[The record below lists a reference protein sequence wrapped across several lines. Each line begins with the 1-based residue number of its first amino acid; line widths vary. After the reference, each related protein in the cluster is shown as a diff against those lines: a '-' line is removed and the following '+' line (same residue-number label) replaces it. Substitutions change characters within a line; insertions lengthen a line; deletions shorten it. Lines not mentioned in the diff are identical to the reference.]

1 MAGSRKGTGHR
12 LFKANAKTVR
22 TMIANARMYSV
33 APGVA
38 AAWKALLAGV
48 ASRAGVDLEVID
60 YPAPAPLSDL
70 WARPDQ
76 AAVLMCGL
84 PYSRSEIRPE
94 ILVAPVPSPAG
105 FDGKPQYWSD
115 FVVHAD
121 SAFQTLPDTFGH
133 RLALTVRDSQ
143 SGYVA
148 PLRFLA
154 AYAGSEPLYDEIIA
168 PRITPLGAVT
178 AVTEGLADV
187 APVDA
192 YAFRLLQRF
201 RPELTA
207 QVRVIAQTD
216 IRPIPLL
223 VASPPKSKAL
233 AAAFLTA
240 HGDAALV
247 PVMADLLLERFVL
260 PDVEAYEILPREYEA
275 MLAFWRGG
283 KLATRIHP
291 ELVP

>member
-1 MAGSRKGTGHR
+1 
-12 LFKANAKTVR
+12 
-22 TMIANARMYSV
+22 MIANARMYSV

-38 AAWKALLAGV
+38 AAWKMLFAGV
-48 ASRAGVDLEVID
+48 AMRAGIALDVID

-70 WARPDQ
+70 WARPDK
-76 AAVLMCGL
+76 AAVFMCGL
-84 PYSRSEIRPE
+84 PYSRSEVRPE
-94 ILVAPVPSPAG
+94 LLVAPVPSPAG
-105 FDGKPQYWSD
+105 FDGKPNYWSD
-115 FVVHAD
+115 LVVRTD
-121 SAFQTLPDTFGH
+121 SPFRTLPDTFGH

-148 PLRFLA
+148 PLRLLA
-154 AYAGSEPLYDEIIA
+154 TYGGSEPLYDEVIA
-168 PRITPLGAVT
+168 PRITPVGAIA
-178 AVTEGLADV
+178 AVTEGLAEV

-223 VASPPKSKAL
+223 VASPPRSEAL

-240 HGDAALV
+240 HEDPALV
-247 PVMADLLLERFVL
+247 SLMAELLLERFVQPDAAVYEVL
-260 PDVEAYEILPREYEA
+260 PDEYEA
-275 MLAFWRGG
+275 MLAFWRGHL
-283 KLATRIHP
+283 LATRIHP
-291 ELVP
+291 ELIP

>member
-1 MAGSRKGTGHR
+1 
-12 LFKANAKTVR
+12 
-22 TMIANARMYSV
+22 MIANARMYSV
-33 APGVA
+33 APGA
-38 AAWKALLAGV
+38 ATGWKALLAGL
-48 ASRAGVDLEVID
+48 AARAGVDLDVID

-76 AAVLMCGL
+76 AAVFMCGL
-84 PYSRSEIRPE
+84 PYSRSDFRPE

-115 FVVHAD
+115 LVVRAD
-121 SAFQTLPDTFGH
+121 SAFETLPDTFGH

-148 PLRFLA
+148 PLRLLTN
-154 AYAGSEPLYDEIIA
+154 YGGSEPLYDEVIA
-168 PRITPLGAVT
+168 PRITPVGAIT

-192 YAFRLLQRF
+192 YALRLLQQF
-201 RPELTA
+201 RPELTV

-223 VASPPKSKAL
+223 VASPPRSLAL

-240 HGDAALV
+240 HEDEALT

-260 PDVEAYEILPREYEA
+260 PDPEAYEVLSGEYEA
-275 MLAFWRGG
+275 MLLFWRRHR
-283 KLATRIHP
+283 LATRIHP
-291 ELVP
+291 ELIP